1 MVSNP
6 LPDLNECLNN
16 YKRLRI
22 AGQWLNNTLTQ
33 QVSKTALMECAKK
46 LGLLKGKV
54 LLLGGEDELT
64 IVFDYCL
71 FNYRR
76 EDKNIIQRY
85 FEQHPP
91 SPGSDEMILLQGMLR
106 SHYSVFRVQQTYP
119 GRGAI
124 LSDLTRLE
132 TLLLMDVGI
141 SSTAKPDQMFAGR
154 VLPLGDYYMTSGTFL
169 PITPEISKAIMPIL
183 VKFLQHRG
191 RSDERLFSPAQEAA
205 LSAQIIR
212 VALRSGVME
221 KMRYHDVTD
230 YQQTR

>member
-6 LPDLNECLNN
+6 LPNLDEHLKN
-16 YKRLRI
+16 YKRLRVV
-22 AGQWLNNTLTQ
+22 GQGLNHTLTQ
-33 QVSKTALMECAKK
+33 QVSKAALTESAKK

-54 LLLGGEDELT
+54 LVFGSEDELT

-71 FNYRR
+71 YNYRR
-76 EDKNIIQRY
+76 GDKNIIERY
-85 FEQHPP
+85 AEQNPRV
-91 SPGSDEMILLQGMLR
+91 PGSDEMILLQGMLR
-106 SHYSVFRVQQTYP
+106 SHYSVFQVQQTYP

-124 LSDLTRLE
+124 LNDLIRLE

-141 SSTAKPDQMFAGR
+141 SSSAKPEQMFAGR

-169 PITPEISKAIMPIL
+169 PITPEIFKAIKPVL
-183 VKFLQHRG
+183 DKFLQHPR
-191 RSDERLFSPAQEAA
+191 RSDERLFSPSQEAA

-212 VALRSGVME
+212 VALRAGVME

-230 YQQTR
+230 YRRT